1 MSRIYEA
8 LKKIERDRV
17 AALASE
23 LGVSLPVDAVPAPEG
38 EVESVA
44 GTETKVLTQTVAESP
59 KIYSSL
65 DDLSKHCVH
74 HRWHSHPKSTVF
86 FDATSTALGAEQF
99 RTLRSRLYQLRGNHQ
114 LQTLLITSAVP
125 GEGKTFVTSNLA
137 QAIVC
142 QPNRSALIIDADLRR
157 PYLHIP
163 LGAPAAPGLTDYLQG
178 NADEA
183 SVIQH
188 GQIGNL
194 YFIPA
199 GKEVANPSELL
210 MNGRLKTLLDRVGPL
225 FDWVILDSPP
235 CLLVADARVIADL
248 CDGILLVV
256 RAASTE
262 AGAAQRACQEL
273 QGRRVLGAVLN
284 GVEGGSYYSGTY
296 YAYADKDRS
305 MKSKA
310 Q

>member
-1 MSRIYEA
+1 MSRIYDA

-23 LGVSLPVDAVPAPEG
+23 LGVSMPVDPVPVSEAELG
-38 EVESVA
+38 SVA
-44 GTETKVLTQTVAESP
+44 GAGTSTKVLTETVAESP

-65 DDLSKHCVH
+65 DDFSKHCVH
-74 HRWHSHPKSTVF
+74 NRWRSHPKSTVF
-86 FDATSTALGAEQF
+86 FDAASTALGAEQF
-99 RTLRSRLYQLRGNHQ
+99 RTLRSRLYQLRGPQQ

-125 GEGKTFVTSNLA
+125 AEGKTFVTSNLA

-157 PYLHIP
+157 PYLHVP
-163 LGAPAAPGLTDYLQG
+163 LGAPPAPGLTDYLQG
-178 NADEA
+178 DADET

-188 GQIGNL
+188 GRDGNL

-199 GKEVANPSELL
+199 GNEVANPSELL
-210 MNGRLKTLLDRVGPL
+210 MNGRLKTLLDRVVPL

-235 CLLVADARVIADL
+235 CLLVADARVIADF

-284 GVEGGSYYSGTY
+284 GVEDSPSYGTY
-296 YAYADKDRS
+296 YAYRAKIA
-305 MKSKA
+305 K
-310 Q
+310 